1 MAVYFL
7 RIRYPLSLPLILMT
21 SIHWIRVKEGG
32 KIDSERKLRISKK
45 GQRDMHK

>member
-7 RIRYPLSLPLILMT
+7 RIRYPLSLPLVLIDIYPLDQ
-21 SIHWIRVKEGG
+21 SKKGG